1 MKNLST
7 ETFYWAVTSPL
18 HHLPRVVFRQRFSH
32 QLTEE
37 RSENKKPTT
46 SRQLFN
52 MMLQLGNIVHCNP
65 HFSFL
70 LTLSLLLS
78 QTPVERGVMAKGER
92 EHWVGG
98 RALFH
103 DGCQDPLLS
112 APAIV
117 PDANPYSNSLLIVL
131 FSCKKWW
138 FLLKY
143 CAVTHKSSVFGQYG

>member
-1 MKNLST
+1 
-7 ETFYWAVTSPL
+7 
-18 HHLPRVVFRQRFSH
+18 
-32 QLTEE
+32 
-37 RSENKKPTT
+37 
-46 SRQLFN
+46 

-78 QTPVERGVMAKGER
+78 QTPVESVLKMIPLSPYRAVMARGER

-103 DGCQDPLLS
+103 DGYQDPLLS

-131 FSCKKWW
+131 VSYK
-138 FLLKY
+138 
-143 CAVTHKSSVFGQYG
+143 T